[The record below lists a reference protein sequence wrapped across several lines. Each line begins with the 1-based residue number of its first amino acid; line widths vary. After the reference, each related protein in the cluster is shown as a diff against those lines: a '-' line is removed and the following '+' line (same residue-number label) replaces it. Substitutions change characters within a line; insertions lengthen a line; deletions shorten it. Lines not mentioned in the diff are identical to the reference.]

1 MAYERYNAQNTVML
15 LIDHQVGTMQWMHS
29 GPTDVM
35 QRNTLALAQAARV
48 AGMPVV
54 MTSSQED
61 QVQGPLFPELEELLP
76 EAFAARIKRTGV
88 VDCFDDPAFADAV
101 RATGRKKLILAGL
114 LTEVCVVY
122 PALNAKNEGY
132 EVQIVA
138 DASGS
143 GTSVGDAIALDRMR
157 QAGVSVAST
166 IQILSEMVF
175 DWAVRPGPE
184 ILEVLG
190 GLYAAMEPEP
200 TGVTTPR
207 G

>member
-1 MAYERYNAQNTVML
+1 MAYERYNAQNTAML

-29 GPTDVM
+29 GPTEVM
-35 QRNTLALAQAARV
+35 QRNTLALAKAARV

-101 RATGRKKLILAGL
+101 RSTGRKKLILAGL

-132 EVQIVA
+132 EVQVVA

-200 TGVTTPR
+200 VA
-207 G
+207 

>member
-1 MAYERYNAQNTVML
+1 MAYERYNAQNTAML

-29 GPTDVM
+29 GPTAVM
-35 QRNTLALAQAARV
+35 RRNTLALAQAARV

-88 VDCFDDPAFADAV
+88 VDCFDDPAFAHAV
-101 RATGRKKLILAGL
+101 RSTGRKKLILAGL

-122 PALNAKNEGY
+122 PALNAKNEGF
-132 EVQIVA
+132 EVQVVA

-184 ILEVLG
+184 ILEILG

-200 TGVTTPR
+200 VA
-207 G
+207 